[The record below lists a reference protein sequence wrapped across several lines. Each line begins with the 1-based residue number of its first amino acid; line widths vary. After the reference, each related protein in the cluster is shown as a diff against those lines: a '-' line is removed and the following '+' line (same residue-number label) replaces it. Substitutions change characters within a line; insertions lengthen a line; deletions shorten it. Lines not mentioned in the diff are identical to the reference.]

1 MLQILAKLLAKYN
14 ITNINTSLQKSE
26 KQTKL
31 EQVLIFQL
39 LIYMNGTEEKMRHV
53 FQLIMTKQDYL
64 TT

>member
-39 LIYMNGTEEKMRHV
+39 LIYMNGN
-53 FQLIMTKQDYL
+53 
-64 TT
+64 

>member
-26 KQTKL
+26 KQTEL

-39 LIYMNGTEEKMRHV
+39 LIYMNGTDKEKMRHV
-53 FQLIMTKQDYL
+53 FSCYND
-64 TT
+64 